1 MHELSLMADLL
12 RKVERIADDQGG
24 GRIARLTVRLGALSH
39 FSPSHFREHFE
50 RASAGTR
57 AQGAAL
63 DIHTSSDIGDP
74 RAQDVLLESVD
85 LAEV

>member
-12 RKVERIADDQGG
+12 RKVERIADEQGG

-50 RASAGTR
+50 RASTGTR

-63 DIHTSSDIGDP
+63 DIHTSTDIGDP

-85 LAEV
+85 VAEV